1 MLFVGMLQTRR
12 LELEQAASTFR
23 EALRLRPTDQLTR
36 LELARVLIAVNQ
48 LDEAQKLLSSKRL
61 PGLEPK
67 RLFGLIAIRR
77 GEAEKAVRVYRE
89 IVAEDPRDF
98 ESRGNLGVALLAAGD
113 ASGAVEALRSSL
125 RLRRDQQRFR
135 DKWAEAHIAAGTGE
149 QGIKLAADF
158 VGTHPDDVLARVSI
172 ARLHDLLGRPECAL
186 ETLEEALRID
196 PQHAPALLA
205 LAQLHER
212 QNRIDEFA
220 QAVVRLEALDPS
232 PPELPLLQARLA
244 FRHGELDLALTLAQK
259 IPTALDAGDRAHL
272 IGQIYDRMGRSSEA
286 FEAFSEMNAATGV
299 SSDVAAARG
308 DAYRGM
314 IERRSRLATRKW
326 ISSWRKVRPSD
337 DRPDPIFIV
346 GFPRSGTTLLDT
358 LLMGHPRLC
367 VTEEKPMLNAVAR
380 KLGGYEHIPDLTES
394 QVADLRDLYLDEAA
408 KHVPELGDRI
418 LVDKQP
424 FAMVDAPLIYRIFPN
439 AKILFVQRHPCDCV
453 LSCFI
458 TRFDPSAAL
467 ANFVTLEGAACL
479 YGELRKFYSQCR
491 SIMPMIVHL
500 IRYERLVDDAETE
513 MRALIAFLGL
523 EWTDN
528 VLDNRTLAKGRGFIN
543 TPSYSQVVE
552 PLYDRSIGR
561 WERYREQMKPVLP
574 MLEPWAKRMG
584 YEV

>member
-1 MLFVGMLQTRR
+1 MSPVPQLAQVAIDHARRGNFGQALEMAKRALSLHPRDHGLMLFVGMLQTRR

-158 VGTHPDDVLARVSI
+158 VGTHPDDVLARCPI

-212 QNRIDEFA
+212 QIGSTNSR
-220 QAVVRLEALDPS
+220 RLLCVWKRWIPHPPS
-232 PPELPLLQARLA
+232 SRCSKLVLL
-244 FRHGELDLALTLAQK
+244 FG
-259 IPTALDAGDRAHL
+259 TASSTW
-272 IGQIYDRMGRSSEA
+272 RSRS
-286 FEAFSEMNAATGV
+286 
-299 SSDVAAARG
+299 R
-308 DAYRGM
+308 
-314 IERRSRLATRKW
+314 RRSRPRSTPATART
-326 ISSWRKVRPSD
+326 SSGRSTIAWADRPKPSRPS
-337 DRPDPIFIV
+337 
-346 GFPRSGTTLLDT
+346 
-358 LLMGHPRLC
+358 
-367 VTEEKPMLNAVAR
+367 
-380 KLGGYEHIPDLTES
+380 
-394 QVADLRDLYLDEAA
+394 A
-408 KHVPELGDRI
+408 K
-418 LVDKQP
+418 
-424 FAMVDAPLIYRIFPN
+424 
-439 AKILFVQRHPCDCV
+439 
-453 LSCFI
+453 
-458 TRFDPSAAL
+458 
-467 ANFVTLEGAACL
+467 
-479 YGELRKFYSQCR
+479 
-491 SIMPMIVHL
+491 
-500 IRYERLVDDAETE
+500 
-513 MRALIAFLGL
+513 
-523 EWTDN
+523 
-528 VLDNRTLAKGRGFIN
+528 
-543 TPSYSQVVE
+543 
-552 PLYDRSIGR
+552 
-561 WERYREQMKPVLP
+561 
-574 MLEPWAKRMG
+574 
-584 YEV
+584 